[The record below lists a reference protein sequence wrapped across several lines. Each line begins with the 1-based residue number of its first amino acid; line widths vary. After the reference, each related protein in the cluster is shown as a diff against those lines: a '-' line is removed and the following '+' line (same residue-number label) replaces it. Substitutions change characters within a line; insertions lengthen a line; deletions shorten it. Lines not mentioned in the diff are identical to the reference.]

1 MKSGSIGMLLV
12 FCLVAFAIVLG
23 DGGTFFNIPS
33 LVICIGLPIGLSM
46 ASSGAADTAAALRSL
61 RCLLILPRAADVTVR
76 NSQVLRHM
84 VSYSY
89 AAGIIGAMI
98 GWIQL
103 LRQVE
108 ELSNI
113 HLGLSLSLLTMFYSI
128 IISECILRPGAR
140 QIESGRIAGEIG
152 ESTAQH

>member
-23 DGGTFFNIPS
+23 DDGAFLNVPS

-46 ASSGAADTAAALRSL
+46 ASSSAADTAAALRSL
-61 RCLLILPRAADVTVR
+61 RCLLISPRAADVTIR

-89 AAGIIGAMI
+89 AAGIMGAMI

-103 LRQVE
+103 LRRVE
-108 ELSNI
+108 ETPNVYC
-113 HLGLSLSLLTMFYSI
+113 GFSLSLLTMFYSV
-128 IISECILRPGAR
+128 IISECVLRPAAR
-140 QIESGRIAGEIG
+140 QIESGRFEGELG
-152 ESTAQH
+152 EATAQH